1 MRKRLFLQGVSMQE
15 RRAQGYRELGGSH
28 LEIEG
33 VHHLKM
39 NREYSITDSPGGY
52 QEFFT
57 APMVVRLKS

>member
-1 MRKRLFLQGVSMQE
+1 MQE

-39 NREYSITDSPGGY
+39 NRDYSITDSPGGY